1 MTRLGGSVRNVA
13 AMPPKSPPRSA
24 GNPGSLSPTAT
35 RTPIPTRARVVGA
48 GDDAPTVQPGDE
60 DEEDKPTASAAA
72 ATVAAERERRAVVED
87 RDRDVL
93 GLVDRF
99 GGEAGEVRDWDDAR
113 PRMLGWAKRV
123 AARLSQIAVDV
134 DVTISV
140 IAARTGS
147 GEVVGFSRV
156 GESDREGNVHLAL
169 RLDSHHVEVSLEL
182 DPEVKSPDRK
192 ANRAP
197 QRVRAYDSIPLR
209 PIVAAFQALPEQFT
223 IGFADEQ
230 PRMGV
235 HQVRGSKL
243 RDLFGRGEPIW
254 IGWSVP
260 RELVVEHANTLHE
273 QLADALIALGPL
285 YKILV
290 EHPLHPTLS
299 PREAKE
305 ARRAKRSRRIS
316 IASPMPAPSLDAPPA
331 LDANRPPVNPPIQAL
346 RRRFL
351 IRKTMVTEVDPKI
364 PIEKG
369 TSVRVLAGPF
379 VGRTGVV
386 QSIDGK
392 GTARVM
398 LGLLATQLD
407 VKDLIATAE
416 GAARPKLGSSHRK
429 PLPTR

>member
-1 MTRLGGSVRNVA
+1 
-13 AMPPKSPPRSA
+13 MPPKLPPSHQAGASPADA
-24 GNPGSLSPTAT
+24 G
-35 RTPIPTRARVVGA
+35 
-48 GDDAPTVQPGDE
+48 
-60 DEEDKPTASAAA
+60 
-72 ATVAAERERRAVVED
+72 
-87 RDRDVL
+87 DVL

-99 GGEAGEVRDWDDAR
+99 GGEAGELRDWDDAR

-140 IAARTGS
+140 IAARAGS

-156 GESDREGNVHLAL
+156 GENDRGNVHLAL

-182 DPEVKSPDRK
+182 DPEVKSPDRR

-223 IGFADEQ
+223 IGFVEEEA
-230 PRMGV
+230 RIGV
-235 HQVRGSKL
+235 HDVRGSKL

-260 RELVVEHANTLHE
+260 REVVVEHAQILDE

-285 YKILV
+285 YKLLV
-290 EHPLHPTLS
+290 EHPLQPTMS
-299 PREAKE
+299 PREAKD
-305 ARRAKRSRRIS
+305 ARRAKRSRRTS
-316 IASPMPAPSLDAPPA
+316 LATPTVVPAVDTAPIPEGRSA
-331 LDANRPPVNPPIQAL
+331 ATPPIQAL
-346 RRRFL
+346 LRRL
-351 IRKTMVTEVDPKI
+351 PVRKASSLVTEVDPKL
-364 PIEKG
+364 PVEKG
-369 TSVRVLAGPF
+369 TRVRVLAGPF
-379 VGRTGVV
+379 VGKTGVV
-386 QSIDGK
+386 QSLDGK
-392 GTARVM
+392 GGARVM

-416 GAARPKLGSSHRK
+416 GAARPKLGSSHRR
-429 PLPTR
+429 PRPTR